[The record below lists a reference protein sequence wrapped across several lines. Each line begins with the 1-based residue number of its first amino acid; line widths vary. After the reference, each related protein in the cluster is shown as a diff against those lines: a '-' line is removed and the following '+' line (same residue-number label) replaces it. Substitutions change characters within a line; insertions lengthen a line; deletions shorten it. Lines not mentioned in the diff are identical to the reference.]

1 MEYSADLEVE
11 NESTTVFSDASSP
24 HKLFVHIP
32 ISIFKLYLHRI
43 LLASLRSRDD
53 PVHSIML
60 FFQKSDKTVVC
71 VVVVV
76 VVAVFVVVVVIAVF
90 CCCCKLADL
99 CTLCRCIPSSLRCCS
114 QVTSKGRKVPL
125 ALTSPPS
132 TSSLTP
138 SPTAL
143 QLRSAKKKKSLELKI
158 SFLHRMR

>member
-60 FFQKSDKTVVC
+60 FFQKSDKTMVC
-71 VVVVV
+71 VV
-76 VVAVFVVVVVIAVF
+76 VVAVFVLLLLLLR
-90 CCCCKLADL
+90 KLN
-99 CTLCRCIPSSLRCCS
+99 
-114 QVTSKGRKVPL
+114 
-125 ALTSPPS
+125 
-132 TSSLTP
+132 
-138 SPTAL
+138 
-143 QLRSAKKKKSLELKI
+143 
-158 SFLHRMR
+158 F